1 MTRGRRVRR
10 AGGTVALVA
19 LAGCAV
25 VATPAA
31 AEPVGFTPE
40 HAQRQLRD
48 EEAFKRGVDPASLG
62 ALSAALSAEP
72 SVVASPANDA
82 RIRTALDRLRG
93 WGLQPQEPTYDSYL
107 SVPRRIRV
115 TQTAPRR
122 RALRTRENDAP
133 AGLIVGY
140 NAYSPAGD
148 VTGEVV
154 YANYGLPDDYDELRK
169 RRVSVRGKI
178 VLVRYGESFR
188 GVKAKVAQDAG
199 ARGIIIYSDPADD
212 GYKQGRV
219 YPRGP
224 WRPADGIQRG
234 SIQYLFQYP
243 GDPLTPGRASTPD
256 APRLRPSQAENLP
269 RIPSVPMSYGQ
280 AVKLLRGLDGPR
292 APKAMRGGLP
302 VPYRLGPGGTRVR
315 LDLDIDYTRAPIR
328 DVIVEFPGARRPEQK
343 VIVGAHLDTWGFG
356 THDDTSGWAAVLEIG
371 RVLSELQRRGW
382 RPDRTIV
389 LAGWDGEEYGLLGS
403 TEWVEANRPALAA
416 GAVGY
421 INMDGVGGRTYEPA
435 TVPAVDDF
443 VSATAR
449 DVPYA
454 ASSRSLYD
462 AWKAQNDDKPEYTR
476 LGSGSD
482 YTAFLDHVGVP
493 SMDIGLS
500 AKGYP
505 GVYHSAYDNLDWM
518 RRFGD
523 PGYDYHATA
532 ARMSGL
538 LALRLASSDVLP
550 LRYAPYAEAVAGYVR
565 GLRAAQRKQ
574 YRRQRV
580 DLRPLLGAAGRWEAA
595 AARLSAAGD
604 ALLADGAD
612 PARRDAVNAA
622 LIRQERLLLDE
633 RGLPGRSWYKHQ
645 VYVPGLLTGYASQPL
660 ASIEDALAA
669 GRFALARRQAARLVA
684 SLDTAAREAGVAAG

>member
-1 MTRGRRVRR
+1 M
-10 AGGTVALVA
+10 
-19 LAGCAV
+19 
-25 VATPAA
+25 VAT
-31 AEPVGFTPE
+31 
-40 HAQRQLRD
+40 
-48 EEAFKRGVDPASLG
+48 
-62 ALSAALSAEP
+62 
-72 SVVASPANDA
+72 PANDA
-82 RIRTALDRLRG
+82 RIQTALDRLRG

-107 SVPRRIRV
+107 SVPRSIRV

-122 RALRTRENDAP
+122 RALRTQEDDAP

-154 YANYGLPDDYDELRK
+154 YANYGLPDDYEQLRK

-188 GVKAKVAQDAG
+188 GVKAKVAEDAG

-219 YPRGP
+219 WPRGP

-234 SIQYLFQYP
+234 SIQYLFEYP

-256 APRLRPSQAENLP
+256 APRLRPSQAKNLP

-280 AVKLLRGLDGPR
+280 AVKLLRGLEGPR

-315 LDLDIDYTRAPIR
+315 LNLDIDYTRAPIR
-328 DVIVEFPGARRPEQK
+328 DVIAEIPGARRPEQK
-343 VIVGAHLDTWGFG
+343 VIIGAHLDTWGFG

-371 RVLSELQRRGW
+371 RVLAALQRQGW

-421 INMDGVGGRTYEPA
+421 INMDGVGGRLYEPA
-435 TVPAVDDF
+435 TVPAVDAF

-449 DVPYA
+449 DVQHGS
-454 ASSRSLYD
+454 SSRSLYD
-462 AWKAQNDDKPEYTR
+462 AWQAQNDRKAAYTR

-482 YTAFLDHVGVP
+482 YTAFLDHTGVP

-500 AKGYP
+500 ARAYP

-523 PGYDYHATA
+523 PGYAFHATA

-550 LRYAPYAEAVAGYVR
+550 LRYGPYAREVAGYVR
-565 GLRAAQRKQ
+565 RLRRGQREQ
-574 YRRQRV
+574 YGRQRV
-580 DLRPLLGAAGRWEAA
+580 DLRPVLVAA
-595 AARLSAAGD
+595 AAWQAAASRLTAAGD
-604 ALLADGAD
+604 ALLAAGGGD

-633 RGLPGRSWYKHQ
+633 RGLPGRTWFKHQ
-645 VYVPGLLTGYASQPL
+645 VYAPGLLTGYASQPL
-660 ASIEDALAA
+660 SSIEDALTA
-669 GRFALARRQAARLVA
+669 GRFGLARRQAARLVA
-684 SLDTAAREAGVAAG
+684 SLNAAAAEAGAAAG